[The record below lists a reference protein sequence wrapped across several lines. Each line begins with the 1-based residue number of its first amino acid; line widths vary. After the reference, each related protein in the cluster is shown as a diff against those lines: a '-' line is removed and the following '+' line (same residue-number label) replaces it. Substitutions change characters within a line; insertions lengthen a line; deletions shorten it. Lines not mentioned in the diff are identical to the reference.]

1 MIRIDLKFAGYF
13 RKFIKE
19 EKEYIKISLENSS
32 TVRDIL
38 MNFDIDFRKIK
49 VKPIIIVN
57 GNVYS
62 IDYVVKDGDEVILMN
77 MIAGG

>member
-38 MNFDIDFRKIK
+38 TNFDIDFRKIK

>member
-1 MIRIDLKFAGYF
+1 MIQIDLKFAGYF
-13 RKFIKE
+13 RKFLKE
-19 EKEYIKISLENSS
+19 EKEYVKVSLENSS

-38 MNFDIDFRKIK
+38 MKFDIDFQKIK

-62 IDYVVKDGDEVILMN
+62 LDYVVKDGDEVILIN
-77 MIAGG
+77 MISGG

>member
-1 MIRIDLKFAGYF
+1 MIQIDLKFAGYF
-13 RKFIKE
+13 RKFTKE

-38 MNFDIDFRKIK
+38 MNFDIDFRKII

>member
-1 MIRIDLKFAGYF
+1 MIQIVLKFAGYF

-19 EKEYIKISLENSS
+19 EKEYIKTSLKNPS

-57 GNVYS
+57 GHVYS
-62 IDYVVKDGDEVILMN
+62 LDYVVKDGDEVILIN
-77 MIAGG
+77 MISGG

>member
-1 MIRIDLKFAGYF
+1 MIRIYLKFAGYF

-19 EKEYIKISLENSS
+19 EKEYIKIFLENSS

-62 IDYVVKDGDEVILMN
+62 IDYVVKDGDEVILMD

>member
-13 RKFIKE
+13 RKFTKE
-19 EKEYIKISLENSS
+19 EKEYIKISLENPS

-38 MNFDIDFRKIK
+38 MNFDIDFQKIK

-57 GNVYS
+57 GHVYS
-62 IDYVVKDGDEVILMN
+62 LDYVVKDGDEVILMN
-77 MIAGG
+77 MMSGG

>member
-1 MIRIDLKFAGYF
+1 MIQIDLKFAGYF

-19 EKEYIKISLENSS
+19 EKEYIKISLENPS

-57 GNVYS
+57 GQVYS
-62 IDYVVKDGDEVILMN
+62 LDYVIKDGDEIILIN
-77 MIAGG
+77 MISGG

>member
-1 MIRIDLKFAGYF
+1 MIQIDLKFAGYF

-19 EKEYIKISLENSS
+19 EKEYIKISLENPS

-57 GNVYS
+57 GHVYS
-62 IDYVVKDGDEVILMN
+62 LDYVVKDGDEVILMN
-77 MIAGG
+77 MMSGG

>member
-1 MIRIDLKFAGYF
+1 MLRIDLKFAGYF

-19 EKEYIKISLENSS
+19 EKEYIKISLENPS

-49 VKPIIIVN
+49 VKPIIIAN
-57 GNVYS
+57 GHVYS
-62 IDYVVKDGDEVILMN
+62 LDYVVKDGDEVILMN
-77 MIAGG
+77 MMSGG

>member
-19 EKEYIKISLENSS
+19 EKEYIKISLENPS

-38 MNFDIDFRKIK
+38 VNFDIDFRKIK
-49 VKPIIIVN
+49 VKPIIIAN
-57 GNVYS
+57 GHVYS
-62 IDYVVKDGDEVILMN
+62 LDYVVKDGDEVILMN
-77 MIAGG
+77 MMSGG

>member
-1 MIRIDLKFAGYF
+1 
-13 RKFIKE
+13 
-19 EKEYIKISLENSS
+19 
-32 TVRDIL
+32 

-57 GNVYS
+57 RNVYS

>member
-19 EKEYIKISLENSS
+19 EKGYIKISLENPS

-38 MNFDIDFRKIK
+38 VNFDIDFRKIK

-57 GNVYS
+57 GHVYS
-62 IDYVVKDGDEVILMN
+62 LDYVVKDGDEVILMN
-77 MIAGG
+77 MMSGG

>member
-19 EKEYIKISLENSS
+19 EKEYIKVDLENPSA
-32 TVRDIL
+32 VRDIL

-57 GNVYS
+57 GHVYS
-62 IDYVVKDGDEVILMN
+62 LDYVVKDGDEVILMN
-77 MIAGG
+77 MMSGG

>member
-1 MIRIDLKFAGYF
+1 MIRIDMKFAGYF

-19 EKEYIKISLENSS
+19 EKEYIKISLENPS

-38 MNFDIDFRKIK
+38 VKFDIDFRKIK

>member
-1 MIRIDLKFAGYF
+1 MIQITLKFAGYF

-19 EKEYIKISLENSS
+19 KKEYIKTSLKNPS

-57 GNVYS
+57 GHVYS
-62 IDYVVKDGDEVILMN
+62 LDYVVKDGDEVILIN
-77 MIAGG
+77 MISGG